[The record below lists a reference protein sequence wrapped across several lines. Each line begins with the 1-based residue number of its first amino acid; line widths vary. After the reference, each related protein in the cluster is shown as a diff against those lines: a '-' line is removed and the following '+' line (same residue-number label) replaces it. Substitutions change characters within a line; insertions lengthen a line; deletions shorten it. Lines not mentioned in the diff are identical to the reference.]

1 MKRRLISWMLVL
13 CMLVPF
19 CFTAYAVESN
29 TVSLEPVVTERVE
42 QIVLAYCSGRFSQYN
57 IGNATTI
64 YNADTSN
71 LYYVIPIFSNQ
82 ECVGMVEVGADGN
95 VTLTSETALYT
106 NIAELSS
113 PDYLLY
119 ISGGIVYAEYPNRI
133 VELYNSGFDIA
144 VNDNFVLLS
153 YIDKITLVEDNIESI
168 RPNFDIDTAIE
179 EVEMSSTALP
189 GVSLY
194 GAVPMTEGR
203 NCSITNF
210 VRQNEL
216 PICWAATVATIVN
229 YKKGLSLTAE
239 TVATQMDEDY
249 NDPDYPG
256 APPSV
261 TLAALSEYN
270 LDYELSQS
278 KLSWQNVKNSIN
290 NDYPFAI
297 RLRYPSEDKGHMVT
311 GYGYE
316 CRYGDNYMYSDW
328 RYVSVW
334 DSNGSQRLFQY
345 NASTYNLYGYDWEWR
360 TTLICPEA
368 I

>member
-1 MKRRLISWMLVL
+1 M
-13 CMLVPF
+13 
-19 CFTAYAVESN
+19 
-29 TVSLEPVVTERVE
+29 
-42 QIVLAYCSGRFSQYN
+42 
-57 IGNATTI
+57 
-64 YNADTSN
+64 
-71 LYYVIPIFSNQ
+71 
-82 ECVGMVEVGADGN
+82 
-95 VTLTSETALYT
+95 
-106 NIAELSS
+106 
-113 PDYLLY
+113 
-119 ISGGIVYAEYPNRI
+119 YAEYPNQMI
-133 VELYNSGFDIA
+133 ELYDSGLDISA
-144 VNDNFVLLS
+144 NNNFVRLP
-153 YIDKITLVEDNIESI
+153 YMDKITLVQDSLEEAVT
-168 RPNFDIDTAIE
+168 NFDICTAIE
-179 EVEMSSTALP
+179 EVEISSMLDS

-210 VRQNEL
+210 VRQNGQ

-239 TVATQMDEDY
+239 TVANQMNADY

-256 APPSV
+256 ALPSV

-270 LDYELSQS
+270 LNYELTQS

-297 RLRYPSEDKGHMVT
+297 RLRRLDADKGHMVT

-334 DSNGSQRLFQY
+334 DSNGSQQLFQY
-345 NASTYNLYGYDWEWR
+345 DSSTYSTSGYKWEWK

>member
-29 TVSLEPVVTERVE
+29 TDSLESVVTERVE

-133 VELYNSGFDIA
+133 VELYDSGFDIA
-144 VNDNFVLLS
+144 VNNNFALLP

-168 RPNFDIDTAIE
+168 APNFDIDTAIE
-179 EVEMSSTALP
+179 EVEMSSTLSP

-194 GAVPMTEGR
+194 GVVPVTEGR

-210 VRQNEL
+210 VEQNGYN
-216 PICWAATVATIVN
+216 ICWAACVATIVN

-239 TVATQMDEDY
+239 SVATNMGQNY
-249 NDPDYPG
+249 TASNYHG
-256 APPSV
+256 APVNV
-261 TLAALSEYN
+261 TLEAFSSYSLN
-270 LDYELSQS
+270 YESTQD

-297 RLRYPSEDKGHMVT
+297 RLRSSSANSGHIVT

-316 CRYGDNYMYSDW
+316 CRYGDDYMYADW

-334 DSNGSQRLFQY
+334 DSNGYQWLFPY
-345 NASTYNLYGYDWEWR
+345 HSSSYNLYGYDWEWID
-360 TTLICPEA
+360 TLKY
-368 I
+368 